1 MEEIKK
7 EMNDKFLD
15 YFRNTFFVD
24 RRNLIQRSDEND
36 VDMTYNFNN
45 RQNDT
50 SESVFEKMQNAFINE
65 KHEELE
71 VFFDKMNLM
80 EEKMS
85 EITEKKSE
93 KIYDD
98 EKEEMK
104 FSDVIYAVNN
114 RNPYDFYGMLNEK
127 TDMFNKM
134 TAPKISGYEE
144 FINSYEKNHMKMKG
158 EDIMEIQKI
167 FSEASPMFNKTFFAE
182 LVEDV
187 MQSETGNKKNTLKS
201 YTDPFEKLPKKI
213 LFGAGSVK
221 DTVGSILKTKEN
233 SRLYSSISNK
243 KGFSSE
249 YTDIEENIKREYSQT
264 EFDKIDKIEKVK
276 ENFKIDTFD
285 GYVEALDLNGNRY
298 LKEFTEVKPFLDK
311 YNIKKMNRKN
321 IKRLYE
327 DRERLI
333 AELENKNGMGFQ
345 DITKKFILNEEIVN
359 RYMENKLKGKPY
371 IVIDDMHSPFFALK
385 VPVINGE
392 IDAEFIS
399 SEFDI
404 FNQDSVNRLIR
415 DAQAH
420 ADSRT
425 RFVHQLI
432 KTDRGLFNLND
443 AENVITDTVFNE
455 IGIPYN
461 EKMEEI
467 LTDNE
472 KLLEEFNTSSSFCTF
487 NNASYEF
494 ESRLDNVIVKVI
506 TPFIE
511 HDYSGKQKLYSYI
524 NKNSVIL
531 ESKSMYD
538 KTSENF
544 YKNISQN
551 SNFTVGKS
559 DLYKL
564 RRNKSYINKMLR
576 ENTPVIDII
585 NRYNF
590 KDGERMTF
598 VLEVFRE
605 SLKHVSEIHEHE
617 FNPTFRNSF
626 FEERP
631 SLEILRGK
639 SYHTQK
645 KVSQF
650 SEMVKGNQERIDAFN
665 LKNQEILDTNFDN
678 VIKNEGR
685 INLVNEIEKTEFN
698 IENLNFFGQN
708 PENIRKRDQVK
719 EMIYSMQNKLTSTTA
734 INILLRDKVL
744 EKKYQEVLNLTD
756 RFYAEIMKNVPKK
769 NWQVLLRD
777 YYTDRELLKNDI
789 VINPSLNKK
798 LIREIEYNLR
808 LYNVSGVEKKVKIL
822 NNIMSNLDVRK
833 LNRDFFREEL
843 KKVTK
848 AARQSLE
855 RNRVELTDNNKKMHN
870 LLGKDITKL
879 EKMDK
884 ETKKAVNSFA
894 DRFIKRLEGECEDSE
909 FAKKFEKNDFF
920 DNEFIGYIVKYENVS
935 NNYIRDLLLLNDEGT
950 VAEMS
955 YQNQG
960 FQGMEF
966 SDRFSRYRESMKINM
981 LRKTNLIGKKIYEN
995 PEIKRLKN
1003 NRKKVEGEIE
1013 GVKSKMKEI
1022 LEEARRE
1029 YEEDIKNIKYDKK
1042 GILENQEKTRK
1053 NIKESTKITIKAI
1066 ETKKEEETTEAERER
1081 EEDVQKIE
1089 KMKEQEE
1096 QYVRSFV

>member
-65 KHEELE
+65 KHEQLE

-114 RNPYDFYGMLNEK
+114 RNPYDFYDMLNEK

-249 YTDIEENIKREYSQT
+249 YADIEENIKREYNQT

-298 LKEFTEVKPFLDK
+298 LKEFTEVKPFLEK

-443 AENVITDTVFNE
+443 TENVITDTVFNE

-467 LTDNE
+467 FTDNE
-472 KLLEEFNTSSSFCTF
+472 KLLEEFNTCSSFCTF

-506 TPFIE
+506 TP
-511 HDYSGKQKLYSYI
+511 YY
-524 NKNSVIL
+524 
-531 ESKSMYD
+531 
-538 KTSENF
+538 
-544 YKNISQN
+544 
-551 SNFTVGKS
+551 
-559 DLYKL
+559 
-564 RRNKSYINKMLR
+564 
-576 ENTPVIDII
+576 
-585 NRYNF
+585 
-590 KDGERMTF
+590 
-598 VLEVFRE
+598 
-605 SLKHVSEIHEHE
+605 EI
-617 FNPTFRNSF
+617 
-626 FEERP
+626 
-631 SLEILRGK
+631 
-639 SYHTQK
+639 
-645 KVSQF
+645 
-650 SEMVKGNQERIDAFN
+650 
-665 LKNQEILDTNFDN
+665 
-678 VIKNEGR
+678 GR
-685 INLVNEIEKTEFN
+685 A
-698 IENLNFFGQN
+698 
-708 PENIRKRDQVK
+708 
-719 EMIYSMQNKLTSTTA
+719 S
-734 INILLRDKVL
+734 
-744 EKKYQEVLNLTD
+744 
-756 RFYAEIMKNVPKK
+756 
-769 NWQVLLRD
+769 
-777 YYTDRELLKNDI
+777 
-789 VINPSLNKK
+789 
-798 LIREIEYNLR
+798 
-808 LYNVSGVEKKVKIL
+808 
-822 NNIMSNLDVRK
+822 
-833 LNRDFFREEL
+833 
-843 KKVTK
+843 
-848 AARQSLE
+848 
-855 RNRVELTDNNKKMHN
+855 
-870 LLGKDITKL
+870 
-879 EKMDK
+879 
-884 ETKKAVNSFA
+884 
-894 DRFIKRLEGECEDSE
+894 C
-909 FAKKFEKNDFF
+909 
-920 DNEFIGYIVKYENVS
+920 
-935 NNYIRDLLLLNDEGT
+935 
-950 VAEMS
+950 
-955 YQNQG
+955 
-960 FQGMEF
+960 
-966 SDRFSRYRESMKINM
+966 
-981 LRKTNLIGKKIYEN
+981 
-995 PEIKRLKN
+995 
-1003 NRKKVEGEIE
+1003 
-1013 GVKSKMKEI
+1013 
-1022 LEEARRE
+1022 
-1029 YEEDIKNIKYDKK
+1029 
-1042 GILENQEKTRK
+1042 
-1053 NIKESTKITIKAI
+1053 
-1066 ETKKEEETTEAERER
+1066 RER
-1081 EEDVQKIE
+1081 V
-1089 KMKEQEE
+1089 
-1096 QYVRSFV
+1096 